1 MDRPHHARASFRAR
15 RVGAEPAEVRGARMA
30 ISNPLDPGRAAGV
43 ALASGRPSGRSVCE
57 AGRVFLAEERPA
69 LFFALLGY

>member
-1 MDRPHHARASFRAR
+1 MARQQHARASFRAR
-15 RVGAEPAEVRGARMA
+15 RVGAEPADVRGARMA

-57 AGRVFLAEERPA
+57 AGRVFLAGEAVSLAYSPCC
-69 LFFALLGY
+69 

>member
-1 MDRPHHARASFRAR
+1 
-15 RVGAEPAEVRGARMA
+15 VRGARMA

-57 AGRVFLAEERPA
+57 AGRVLLAEERSA